1 LICEVCHAGQL
12 LDYSRTVGSGS
23 AAVTIKGKRCERC
36 GHTLLEN
43 DEDIWSAVG
52 L

>member
-1 LICEVCHAGQL
+1 MITYERKVGDVSKPTIIRGQ
-12 LDYSRTVGSGS
+12 
-23 AAVTIKGKRCERC
+23 RCERC
-36 GHTLLEN
+36 GYTQLDN